1 MTDLLIYSS
10 VWFILVINFLKTN
23 SYIFVQYFFS
33 AMKYGLLFWLLIFV
47 YNDFI
52 KNSENILMNSL
63 CGMKNL
69 INACYMNS
77 SFQILIHIP
86 QFIKIVQR
94 YTNFEG
100 KVIYEINKIYKE
112 IIEKY

>member
-69 INACYMNS
+69 INLNEQRKTEKEKNFYNYLKES
-77 SFQILIHIP
+77 ELRKQEIWIKNGFIYINYEFQ
-86 QFIKIVQR
+86 R
-94 YTNFEG
+94 TN
-100 KVIYEINKIYKE
+100 
-112 IIEKY
+112 